1 MAVPVQGLKDGI
13 DTARA
18 FFQEAW
24 AELRRVQWPTRD
36 EIRAATI
43 IVILLVSTVS
53 LFLFSVDTI
62 LSWFL
67 HAFLGS

>member
-1 MAVPVQGLKDGI
+1 MAVLVQGLKDGI
-13 DTARA
+13 DTARM
-18 FFQEAW
+18 FVQEAW

-43 IVILLVSTVS
+43 VVVFLVGATS
-53 LFLFSVDTI
+53 LFLFLVDTI
-62 LSWFL
+62 LSWLL